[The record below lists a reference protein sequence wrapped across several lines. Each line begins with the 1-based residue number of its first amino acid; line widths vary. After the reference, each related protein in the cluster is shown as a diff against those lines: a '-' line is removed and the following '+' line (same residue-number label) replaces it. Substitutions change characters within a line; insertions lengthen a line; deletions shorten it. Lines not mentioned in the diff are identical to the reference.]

1 MPLKK
6 EYYLMV
12 MSGPDD
18 GRIFEINKDQVTIGR
33 GPENEVVL
41 RNDPFIRST
50 HVLLV
55 KREGQF
61 FLITESLADK
71 NSSITVPV
79 NIGQIF
85 TLGETEFAIKVK

>member
-1 MPLKK
+1 MPSGK

-12 MSGPDD
+12 MSGSED
-18 GRIFEINKDQVTIGR
+18 GRVFEINKDQMTIGS
-33 GPENEVVL
+33 GPESEVVI
-41 RNDPFIRST
+41 RDDPFIRST

-61 FLITESLADK
+61 FLVSESLSDK
-71 NSSITVPV
+71 NASITVPV

-85 TLGETEFAIKVK
+85 TLGETEFAIKIK